1 MKCKKCNRREQNLSI
16 KNTNVSIWHVG
27 MIFIGGPTKSQDF
40 VGKRRSSG
48 MSEPCRF
55 RQGERYGA
63 CDDVQGLGK
72 ATPQQD
78 SSQDKISI
86 LAKFGPAV
94 ESCSIKSA
102 FSLNLISLYS
112 QYRRKIQNFRD
123 LAL

>member
-1 MKCKKCNRREQNLSI
+1 
-16 KNTNVSIWHVG
+16 
-27 MIFIGGPTKSQDF
+27 
-40 VGKRRSSG
+40 

-78 SSQDKISI
+78 SAQGKMSI

-94 ESCSIKSA
+94 ESCS
-102 FSLNLISLYS
+102 
-112 QYRRKIQNFRD
+112 
-123 LAL
+123 